1 MINVSH
7 AEKLLFIAVGLTEM
21 TGRGEPFQ
29 FYCKHSCYGYII
41 EHY

>member
-21 TGRGEPFQ
+21 TGRGGGAFQ
-29 FYCKHSCYGYII
+29 I
-41 EHY
+41 HYKNSY